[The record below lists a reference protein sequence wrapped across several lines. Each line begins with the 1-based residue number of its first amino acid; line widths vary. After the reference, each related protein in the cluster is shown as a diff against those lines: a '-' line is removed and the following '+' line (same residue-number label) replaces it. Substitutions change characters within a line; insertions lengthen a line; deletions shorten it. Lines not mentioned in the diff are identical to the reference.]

1 MCLGL
6 VGRVVELISDRPD
19 LALVDVAGV
28 RRPINVGLL
37 EGSDAPAPE
46 SWVLVHMGFALQTL
60 TDDEAAEALRT
71 LDSYS
76 AERQTAEAAQ
86 ALDVEPSW
94 TR

>member
-6 VGRVVELISDRPD
+6 VGRIVELIDGHPD
-19 LALVDVAGV
+19 LALVELAGV

-37 EGSDAPAPE
+37 DGPAAPAPE
-46 SWVLVHMGFALQTL
+46 TWVLVHMGFALQTL

-71 LDSYS
+71 LDSFS
-76 AERQTAEAAQ
+76 AERRADEAAE
-86 ALDVEPSW
+86 VSW